1 MNRHLCLIFICLLG
15 KFGFSQEL
23 IYFNAEARI
32 KTKDYF
38 ESQQSALH
46 LSVNDEMKPS
56 YENTD
61 AKQVKHLKFQQ
72 IRNGLPIIGAYYF
85 LHTKDDEV
93 IKSHGIVYPDQNV
106 ATEASVSVN
115 EAIDIAEQHIFNE
128 FLQKKEANL
137 CKDFDQVEWSKC
149 YIDVDY
155 PKITN
160 HLALAYEIILEC
172 NSRAIPIKRKL
183 YIDAMTSRVIFSTNL
198 IKNHGVPGR
207 GQSNYYGEVSFIH
220 DSLAPNKFQL
230 ADSTRGYGIIV
241 KDVDTRYV
249 VQGDKANWPYLLPLD
264 RSAIDVFYATQ
275 KYYDFLKSRFNRNSL
290 DGHGFRLNANVK
302 QFLFNNAYW
311 DGLETSFGGGDCY
324 SYNPFTYID
333 IVGHEFTHGLIQFTA
348 DLDYYGESGA
358 LNESISDIFGK
369 ALEYEVHPQTFS
381 WDLGGKVSKD
391 STSFFRSM
399 RNPNDQMHPKYY
411 KGKYWEDSGFFGIDL
426 HVNNGVCNFWFYLLS
441 EGKNAVNEKN
451 VRYDVKKIGIDK
463 ALNIVYHALVNYML
477 PNTDYV
483 KLREY
488 TLESAK
494 DLYSENSFEYNQVL
508 EAWKAVGVLDN
519 VNINLSKYPSFQPSN
534 YYNIRV
540 CEDELQNYK
549 FTFRNT
555 SLITYAAGDSLGIK
569 IVMHYFA
576 FDSINYSFK
585 DTIYNAEVVLK
596 NSLLPDSSLSIHVP
610 LKFQKEIKYVLFD
623 VTFEYFIIVP
633 YLGNRLEYKYN
644 GSIRVVPNTFTK
656 DKLFSSHLAYSPV
669 LNKCNNSYIRYL
681 NYYIYPHIC
690 DFGEYKFVLEM
701 QGENDNFKQ
710 EENIHFDPA
719 IGNGVLTFFKDVYY
733 FGHLG
738 DPDKVV
744 LNLYYELDN
753 IKYLIHTDSLY
764 KYYSKNFPAEKLLT
778 FSNSTDT
785 RYFITNTG
793 IFSDTA
799 VISGR
804 FKISNDYTQT
814 VVDNCVEVDEFY
826 NITDKI
832 GNDEFKSSIEF
843 CSDISTLKNPYV
855 SFDLQLWN
863 IMNIAKDRPYTHYLT
878 LEQDGVKLSSKRI
891 TSTNNA
897 NQKFEFPLTK
907 SGTTTLIFESYNY
920 GSSTLLD
927 NIIIYDKQTVG
938 TEKEQLKYGMS
949 VRYLNDHKVIIEYHP
964 NNAEPWDLYLFDT
977 NGKLVLKQLVKNTY
991 CEIDMKD
998 FPVGVFLVSVIQK
1011 DQKYNSKI
1019 INLKS

>member
-15 KFGFSQEL
+15 KFGFSQE
-23 IYFNAEARI
+23 INHYTSDTRI
-32 KTKDYF
+32 RIQDF
-38 ESQQSALH
+38 FLRQQSTLQ
-46 LSVNDEMKPS
+46 LSVNDEMQS
-56 YENTD
+56 VYENTD
-61 AKQVKHLKFQQ
+61 AQQVKHLKFQQ
-72 IRNGLPIIGAYYF
+72 IRNGLPIIGAYCF

-93 IKSHGIVYPDQNV
+93 IKSHGIVYPDQNI
-106 ATEASVSVN
+106 AAEASVSVN
-115 EAIDIAEQHIFNE
+115 DAIDIAEQHIFNE
-128 FLQKKEANL
+128 FLQKKEINL
-137 CKDFDQVEWSKC
+137 CQDFDQVEWSKC

-160 HLALAYEIILEC
+160 NLALAYEIILEC

-183 YIDAMTSRVIFSTNL
+183 FIDAMTARVIFSTNL

-230 ADSTRGYGIIV
+230 ADSTRGNGIIV

-249 VQGDKANWPYLLPLD
+249 VQGDKANWPYQLPLD

-311 DGLETSFGGGDCY
+311 DGLETSFGGGDCH

-333 IVGHEFTHGLIQFTA
+333 IVGHEFTHGLIQLTA
-348 DLDYYGESGA
+348 NLDYYEESGA

-369 ALEYEVHPQTFS
+369 ALEYEVHSQTFS
-381 WDLGGKVSKD
+381 WNLGGKVSKD

-426 HVNNGVCNFWFYLLS
+426 HVNNGVFNFWFYLLS

-463 ALNIVYHALVNYML
+463 ALSIVYHALVNYML
-477 PNTDYV
+477 PSTNYV
-483 KLREY
+483 KMREY
-488 TLESAK
+488 TLEATK
-494 DLYSENSFEYNQVL
+494 DLYGENSFEYNQVL

-701 QGENDNFKQ
+701 QGENDKFILDK
-710 EENIHFDPA
+710 NIRFDSA
-719 IGNGVLTFFKDVYY
+719 IGNGTLSFFNTAFY
-733 FGHLG
+733 FGNLG

-744 LNLYYELDN
+744 LNLYY
-753 IKYLIHTDSLY
+753 
-764 KYYSKNFPAEKLLT
+764 
-778 FSNSTDT
+778 
-785 RYFITNTG
+785 
-793 IFSDTA
+793 
-799 VISGR
+799 
-804 FKISNDYTQT
+804 
-814 VVDNCVEVDEFY
+814 
-826 NITDKI
+826 
-832 GNDEFKSSIEF
+832 
-843 CSDISTLKNPYV
+843 
-855 SFDLQLWN
+855 
-863 IMNIAKDRPYTHYLT
+863 
-878 LEQDGVKLSSKRI
+878 
-891 TSTNNA
+891 
-897 NQKFEFPLTK
+897 
-907 SGTTTLIFESYNY
+907 
-920 GSSTLLD
+920 
-927 NIIIYDKQTVG
+927 
-938 TEKEQLKYGMS
+938 
-949 VRYLNDHKVIIEYHP
+949 
-964 NNAEPWDLYLFDT
+964 
-977 NGKLVLKQLVKNTY
+977 
-991 CEIDMKD
+991 
-998 FPVGVFLVSVIQK
+998 
-1011 DQKYNSKI
+1011 
-1019 INLKS
+1019 